1 MLSAVINIFMH
12 AIFIASFQHIIEQV
26 KVGTRKIHKR
36 TASYDE
42 VYLFLS
48 EQVSIVLYYHSIII
62 LL

>member
-1 MLSAVINIFMH
+1 MLFTVINIFMH
-12 AIFIASFQHIIEQV
+12 AICIASFQHIIEQV

-36 TASYDE
+36 TASYDK
-42 VYLFLS
+42 VYQFLS